1 MSSDLGRRA
10 RLARLFHP
18 TSRRQINV
26 AVDHGNFGLLEGVED
41 VARVLAAVVPGAPD
55 SIQLPPGSARVYRAM
70 DGVLPPL
77 VLRLD
82 RTNCY
87 AKPARGATYDA
98 LIAGVDAAV
107 RLDAAAVVVN
117 LLAIPGEEA
126 VAEQCV
132 ANIARVRE
140 ECERAGMPLMVEP
153 LLFTPEGGTDRHPGR
168 VAAKVREACESGA
181 DVIKCDYTDSG
192 FEKVVEAAGGIPI
205 SVRGGDVREPLA
217 MFRAVKSVLDAGAR
231 GITFGRN
238 IVRAKDPARTIRAYA
253 RMVHEGGTPE
263 QALAALG

>member
-41 VARVLAAVVPGAPD
+41 MARVLAAVLPGAPE
-55 SIQLPPGSARVYRAM
+55 SIQLPPGSARTYAASDERRPA
-70 DGVLPPL
+70 L

-87 AKPARGATYDA
+87 AKPARGATFDA
-98 LIAGVDAAV
+98 LIADVEAAV

-126 VAEQCV
+126 VAAQCV
-132 ANIARVRE
+132 ENISRVRA
-140 ECERAGMPLMVEP
+140 ECERYGMPLMVEP

-181 DVIKCDYTDSG
+181 DLVKCDYTDAE
-192 FEKVVEAAGGIPI
+192 FERVVEAAGGVPL

-217 MFRAVKSVLDAGAR
+217 LFRAVKAVLDAGAR

-253 RMVHEGGTPE
+253 RIVHLGGTPE
-263 QALAALG
+263 QALADL